1 MGRKRKIRTPA
12 REFAA
17 KCGRDGVRLDPQ
29 TKTLLR
35 HLIMLDDSVKYVL
48 DDFSRPYRDI
58 PLAKAKLHESI
69 YTAYMPLLEVIR
81 KEFGFYVADTF
92 HAYRVSQQTGQ
103 PEQS

>member
-17 KCGRDGVRLDPQ
+17 KCGRSGTSIDPQ

-35 HLIMLDDSVKYVL
+35 HLIMLDDSVKYVFE
-48 DDFSRPYRDI
+48 DFARPYKGI
-58 PLAKAKLHESI
+58 PLAKDKLHESI

-92 HAYRVSQQTGQ
+92 HAYRVSQQAGQ
-103 PEQS
+103 P